1 MGDPAVQVFS
11 TKPPQPVVL
20 ASSFWRNPQI
30 SQSNPH
36 QNLNL
41 SPLSAN
47 HNIHYISKHI
57 ITKNHK
63 NSRTQKNWTIVENF
77 SRFFSL
83 PLWYP
88 YWRSTQNVLNI
99 TFTMLREFREL
110 IFVHKRPRN
119 FFSFFSYLLCFSY
132 PRLPFRV
139 STQNFVKAKA
149 WIFVMC
155 FTFHRFR
162 S

>member
-119 FFSFFSYLLCFSY
+119 FFLFFLIYSALVIRDCPSE
-132 PRLPFRV
+132 
-139 STQNFVKAKA
+139 
-149 WIFVMC
+149 
-155 FTFHRFR
+155 
-162 S
+162 